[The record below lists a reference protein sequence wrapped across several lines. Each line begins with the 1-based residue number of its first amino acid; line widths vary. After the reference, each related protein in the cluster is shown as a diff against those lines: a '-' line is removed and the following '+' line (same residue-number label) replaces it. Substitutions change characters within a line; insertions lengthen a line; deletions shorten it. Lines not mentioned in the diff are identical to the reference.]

1 MTLKKMFK
9 KICIALYFIS
19 KKFIKS
25 CYEKVFLQPQ
35 KFVLCKF
42 VLCKTV
48 LAEGCLYFW
57 TSSLFF
63 LDKIVSSMK
72 LFLTFCLDQEWS
84 IKSQNMKWFCLIKI
98 PEVRKVVNPSKKIDA
113 LLFSRRKLLQKFQQ
127 KSGR

>member
-19 KKFIKS
+19 KKIIKS

-48 LAEGCLYFW
+48 LAEGCLYSVNAFA
-57 TSSLFF
+57 SISLHISYSNI
-63 LDKIVSSMK
+63 IV
-72 LFLTFCLDQEWS
+72 F
-84 IKSQNMKWFCLIKI
+84 
-98 PEVRKVVNPSKKIDA
+98 A
-113 LLFSRRKLLQKFQQ
+113 
-127 KSGR
+127 

>member
-19 KKFIKS
+19 KKIIKS

-48 LAEGCLYFW
+48 LAEGCLQLDYRDPTYAHFETLEGVIHHETNVQLYF
-57 TSSLFF
+57 
-63 LDKIVSSMK
+63 
-72 LFLTFCLDQEWS
+72 
-84 IKSQNMKWFCLIKI
+84 
-98 PEVRKVVNPSKKIDA
+98 
-113 LLFSRRKLLQKFQQ
+113 
-127 KSGR
+127 